1 LRPLVNALQTIA
13 KLRLARLAFAALLAL
28 GLVSTQVSLLDVP
41 GYELA
46 ETLTLFAGLLGGAL
60 GIAAART
67 APGRQ
72 WPARTALAA
81 GLWIALG
88 IVGATVL
95 VILGDVFGRRCS
107 PWDGLPFVL
116 LLPLPT
122 AFLAT
127 ALGCFCGR
135 IFQRGW
141 HAALAYLALLLGD
154 LTISLWPLYFDPQA
168 FTYDQLLGWFPG
180 PLYDELLAPPT
191 ALWIFRGLTLLAT
204 LATLLGLSLLSSRR
218 PARRLLMTTAAV
230 LAFFTGVGL
239 EHRFGAI
246 TSIEDIDRA
255 LGGRRLTPHFVLHYP
270 RELAPPDVE
279 RLARTAEFDYEEDA
293 TTLGV
298 SGGPP
303 IDIFFYRN
311 AKEKGRLTG
320 ASTTHFTKPWLHQIH
335 THADQD
341 GRLVLRHELVHALA
355 APLGRPPFGACA
367 TFFGIDVQA
376 GIVEGLAM
384 AVDWPA
390 DELTLHQWS
399 RAMREAKLAPDIRT
413 IVGPAGFLSQSQ
425 SRAYTLAG
433 SFLRYLLD
441 HYGREQTARLYR
453 DGDFQA
459 AYGRSLDQLAGE
471 WEAFVDAVPLDAEA
485 RGAAQNRF
493 RKPSL
498 FARPCAREMAELRAE
513 ITAAGTARNPALQ
526 AEILGRCS
534 AIDPGDP
541 SLLKERWDAE
551 RAASLPSATATLREL
566 LAAPALDPVLRAQVA
581 LAQGDEAVKA
591 GDAAKA
597 RDEYQSVL
605 SAHVDRSTGRQ
616 VHIMLS
622 ALGHGD
628 AARIVQSYLDPRGS
642 NAAPLVALIDLWHRD
657 PSFASAA
664 YLVGL
669 RTGDEGDR
677 GLGLR
682 YLDDAL
688 KGDIS
693 PDVRAE
699 TLRRGAVFEI
709 DLGRYDA
716 AAAHL
721 ASLAGMGRT
730 PAEEVIRG
738 DIERRLAFEKATY
751 GQGIPGLH

>member
-1 LRPLVNALQTIA
+1 VTDLQAIA
-13 KLRLARLAFAALLAL
+13 KLRLARLTFGALLAL
-28 GLVSTQVSLLDVP
+28 GLVSTQVALLDVP

-46 ETLTLFAGLLGGAL
+46 EALTLFVGLLGGAL

-67 APGRQ
+67 ALGRQ
-72 WPARTALAA
+72 WPARAAFAA
-81 GLWIALG
+81 GCWVALG
-88 IVGATVL
+88 VVGAAFLVVL
-95 VILGDVFGRRCS
+95 GALLGRRCS
-107 PWDGLPFVL
+107 PWPGLVFIL
-116 LLPLPT
+116 LLPLPA
-122 AFLAT
+122 AFLST
-127 ALGCFCGR
+127 ALGGFCGR
-135 IFQRGW
+135 LVGRRWLAG
-141 HAALAYLALLLGD
+141 LAYLALLIGD
-154 LTISLWPLYFDPQA
+154 LIISLWPLYFGPQS

-191 ALWIFRGLTLLAT
+191 PLWIFRGLTLLAT
-204 LATLLGLSLLSSRR
+204 VATLLALSLFSTRR
-218 PARRLLMTTAAV
+218 PRGRILGTAAV
-230 LAFFTGVGL
+230 VLCFFAGVAL
-239 EHRFGAI
+239 EHRFGI
-246 TSIEDIDRA
+246 VTSVADIDRA
-255 LGGRRLTPHFVLHYP
+255 LGGRRVTPHCMLHYP

-279 RLARTAEFDYEEDA
+279 RLARTAELDYFEDA
-293 TTLGV
+293 KALGV
-298 SGGPP
+298 SDGPP
-303 IDIFFYRN
+303 IEIFFYRN
-311 AKEKGRLTG
+311 AKEKGLLTG

-355 APLGRPPFGACA
+355 APLGSPPFGACA
-367 TFFGIDVQA
+367 KLFGIDVQA

-384 AVDWPA
+384 AIDWPA

-433 SFLRYLLD
+433 SFLRYLID
-441 HYGREQTARLYR
+441 HYGSSRTARLYR
-453 DGDFQA
+453 DGDFSA
-459 AYGRSLDQLAGE
+459 AYGRPLDELASE
-471 WEAFVDAVPLDAEA
+471 WEGFVDAVPLDAEA

-498 FARPCAREMAELRAE
+498 FARPCAREMAELRSE
-513 ITAAGTARNPALQ
+513 ISAAGSARNPELQ

-551 RAASLPSATATLREL
+551 RAANLPSAAATLQEL
-566 LAAPALDPVLRAQVA
+566 LASPALDPVLRAQVA
-581 LAQGDEAVKA
+581 LAQGDEAVKS

-597 RDEYQSVL
+597 REQYQEVL
-605 SAHVDRSTGRQ
+605 SAHVDRSTKRQ
-616 VHIMLS
+616 VHIMLA
-622 ALGHGD
+622 ALSHAD

-642 NAAPLVALIDLWHRD
+642 NAAPLVALLDLWHRD
-657 PSFASAA
+657 PTFASAA

-677 GLGLR
+677 ALGLH
-682 YLDDAL
+682 YAEEAL

-693 PDVRAE
+693 PDVVAE
-699 TLRRGAVFEI
+699 TLRRSAVFEI

-716 AAAHL
+716 ATAHL
-721 ASLAGMGRT
+721 ARLAAMGRT
-730 PAEEVIRG
+730 PAEEVLRN
-738 DIERRLAFEKATY
+738 DIERRLAFERSTY
-751 GQGIPGLH
+751 GGGIPGLH